1 MKLPNK
7 TTRKA
12 MEEAREIAFFDR
24 ARNVAKQLDAGTYGV
39 PVAYKDEWEFYTPE
53 QYESFDDDLREGL
66 IPLYLKGNS
75 MNAYQV
81 SWEVETVQ
89 YKLENVAHI
98 VDLLASDI
106 ADNTHSG
113 ALWSVHD
120 TLKSLS
126 AQLENLAQN
135 VYESTPDKKKA
146 KKK

>member
-12 MEEAREIAFFDR
+12 MKESR
-24 ARNVAKQLDAGTYGV
+24 GMV
-39 PVAYKDEWEFYTPE
+39 PVAYKDDIEFYTPE
-53 QYESFDDDLREGL
+53 QYESFDDDLRKDL
-66 IPLYLKGNS
+66 IPIYLGSDS
-75 MNAYQV
+75 MDAYKV

-106 ADNTHSG
+106 VDNMHSG

-135 VYESTPDKKKA
+135 VYESIPDKEEPVKKKA